1 MDAFRRFLLSPITLL
16 NINNS
21 KVKGGKQIKLKI
33 FETRSVKILNS
44 PNCFYTELRKQV
56 KSAKR
61 HVSLASLYLGISDKE
76 IVLRDD
82 LCKLIESNKN
92 IQMRILVDKNRG
104 TRPDRE
110 TGAST
115 ASLCTTLLHAA
126 RNNQATNCNKGNNDT
141 NVNINFF
148 EMPRSPDA
156 SKLRIFV
163 ESFLPPRF
171 NEMFQTF
178 HMKAYVFDDTVI
190 LSGANLST
198 DYFTN
203 RQDRYI
209 VIDCPQLASFYHKM
223 IEILGKYSYSL
234 TLPLVDQDDAG
245 MEKQDDKNKISFAL
259 VDNMKKNEKNTIN
272 LKRELEDLIYV
283 QEIDDLRNY
292 ENTTT
297 ICAPTIQFK
306 SIGIDHDEQVTCS
319 FLSNVP
325 TNKDRLNVASGYLN
339 FTDTYTNL
347 MATSGASIHAM
358 TASPKANG
366 FYTANGVSGSLPL
379 AYSLLEQQFIET
391 FNKTRTDTKINMH
404 EYGREGWTFHGK
416 GMWFIPGG
424 NVNEKQ
430 SIKAPT
436 GTIIGSPNYG
446 WRSVL
451 RDSESQIYLHTYDH
465 ELQQDLYNEWNLME
479 KDANIVHEDIF
490 KEPGRFTREFF
501 NWKEGHWIN
510 IGARLVKTFM

>member
-171 NEMFQTF
+171 NEMFQTYLF
-178 HMKAYVFDDTVI
+178 EHMFLHIISKH
-190 LSGANLST
+190 NL
-198 DYFTN
+198 
-203 RQDRYI
+203 
-209 VIDCPQLASFYHKM
+209 
-223 IEILGKYSYSL
+223 
-234 TLPLVDQDDAG
+234 
-245 MEKQDDKNKISFAL
+245 
-259 VDNMKKNEKNTIN
+259 
-272 LKRELEDLIYV
+272 
-283 QEIDDLRNY
+283 
-292 ENTTT
+292 
-297 ICAPTIQFK
+297 
-306 SIGIDHDEQVTCS
+306 
-319 FLSNVP
+319 
-325 TNKDRLNVASGYLN
+325 
-339 FTDTYTNL
+339 
-347 MATSGASIHAM
+347 
-358 TASPKANG
+358 
-366 FYTANGVSGSLPL
+366 
-379 AYSLLEQQFIET
+379 
-391 FNKTRTDTKINMH
+391 RT
-404 EYGREGWTFHGK
+404 
-416 GMWFIPGG
+416 
-424 NVNEKQ
+424 
-430 SIKAPT
+430 
-436 GTIIGSPNYG
+436 
-446 WRSVL
+446 
-451 RDSESQIYLHTYDH
+451 
-465 ELQQDLYNEWNLME
+465 
-479 KDANIVHEDIF
+479 
-490 KEPGRFTREFF
+490 
-501 NWKEGHWIN
+501 
-510 IGARLVKTFM
+510 